1 MRPFSDRKI
10 GGGLFFISGGF
21 VAETKDECER
31 CGQPIEAAGHKC
43 ATGQVETKEST
54 PRRSDYRGT
63 PWWLRGKLETKAEGD
78 DADPQQETE
87 R

>member
-10 GGGLFFISGGF
+10 GGGLFIISGGF

-31 CGQPIEAAGHKC
+31 CGQPIEAADHKC
-43 ATGQVETKEST
+43 ATCQVETKEST

-63 PWWLRGKLETKAEGD
+63 PHWLEGKLETKAD
-78 DADPQQETE
+78 NPTQETE
-87 R
+87 K